1 MLHNENEILQGGQD
15 DEVVLRAMTIEEKME
30 EIDFNKNQ
38 EKGLSIN
45 QEILEILIIFNRFN
59 LRLFFNIYLFSCIV
73 VDNQSGENDSRLKT
87 LVKKYNE
94 TEMSKEKLL
103 G

>member
-38 EKGLSIN
+38 EKGEKMN
-45 QEILEILIIFNRFN
+45 QEIPELLIMKNFLSFTLAIIL
-59 LRLFFNIYLFSCIV
+59 
-73 VDNQSGENDSRLKT
+73 
-87 LVKKYNE
+87 
-94 TEMSKEKLL
+94 
-103 G
+103 

>member
-38 EKGLSIN
+38 EKGLIVN
-45 QEILEILIIFNRFN
+45 QEILEIFSILYTCDC
-59 LRLFFNIYLFSCIV
+59 FNIYSFSCIV

>member
-1 MLHNENEILQGGQD
+1 MLSSKYFGVPQFPLTFSFPSLQGQYNELSEEEKQILGAMLHNENEILQGGQD

-45 QEILEILIIFNRFN
+45 QEILKILILN
-59 LRLFFNIYLFSCIV
+59 
-73 VDNQSGENDSRLKT
+73 
-87 LVKKYNE
+87 
-94 TEMSKEKLL
+94 
-103 G
+103 

>member
-38 EKGLSIN
+38 EKGQKIN
-45 QEILEILIIFNRFN
+45 QEILEILIPVYFN
-59 LRLFFNIYLFSCIV
+59 YV
-73 VDNQSGENDSRLKT
+73 VS
-87 LVKKYNE
+87 Y
-94 TEMSKEKLL
+94 
-103 G
+103 

>member
-1 MLHNENEILQGGQD
+1 MQGQYNELSEEEKQILGAMLHNENEILQGGQD

-45 QEILEILIIFNRFN
+45 QEILEILIFSIVSTCDCFLIF
-59 LRLFFNIYLFSCIV
+59 IYFHA
-73 VDNQSGENDSRLKT
+73 
-87 LVKKYNE
+87 
-94 TEMSKEKLL
+94 LL
-103 G
+103 

>member
-45 QEILEILIIFNRFN
+45 QEILEILIFSIVSTCDCFLIF
-59 LRLFFNIYLFSCIV
+59 IYFHA
-73 VDNQSGENDSRLKT
+73 
-87 LVKKYNE
+87 
-94 TEMSKEKLL
+94 LL
-103 G
+103 

>member
-45 QEILEILIIFNRFN
+45 QEILEILILNFHSFILAIVLIF
-59 LRLFFNIYLFSCIV
+59 IYFHA
-73 VDNQSGENDSRLKT
+73 
-87 LVKKYNE
+87 
-94 TEMSKEKLL
+94 LL
-103 G
+103 

>member
-1 MLHNENEILQGGQD
+1 MLSLKYISVVPQFSLTFSFPSLQGQYNELSEEEKQILGAMLHNENEILQGGQD

-45 QEILEILIIFNRFN
+45 QEILEILKSFQ
-59 LRLFFNIYLFSCIV
+59 LAIV
-73 VDNQSGENDSRLKT
+73 F
-87 LVKKYNE
+87 
-94 TEMSKEKLL
+94 
-103 G
+103 

>member
-1 MLHNENEILQGGQD
+1 MLSLKYISVVPQFPSTFSFPSLQGQYNELSEEEKQILGAMLHNENEILQGGQD

-45 QEILEILIIFNRFN
+45 QEILEILIIFS
-59 LRLFFNIYLFSCIV
+59 IP
-73 VDNQSGENDSRLKT
+73 
-87 LVKKYNE
+87 
-94 TEMSKEKLL
+94 
-103 G
+103 

>member
-45 QEILEILIIFNRFN
+45 QEILKILILKSFKLAIVLIFI
-59 LRLFFNIYLFSCIV
+59 FFHA
-73 VDNQSGENDSRLKT
+73 
-87 LVKKYNE
+87 
-94 TEMSKEKLL
+94 LL
-103 G
+103 

>member
-38 EKGLSIN
+38 EKGLIVN
-45 QEILEILIIFNRFN
+45 QEILEILIIFNPLY
-59 LRLFFNIYLFSCIV
+59 LRLF
-73 VDNQSGENDSRLKT
+73 
-87 LVKKYNE
+87 
-94 TEMSKEKLL
+94 
-103 G
+103 